1 MRGKHMFNSTVII
14 VLIIAFIIHG
24 IIWGKATNKVLQ
36 YRGYFYDDWF
46 IWGFLF
52 GIATLLVAMS
62 RPDNNANVIK
72 KRAAAKQ
79 AIITNPNT
87 EWKCRKCKMINPP
100 YTGTC
105 SCGNTR
111 EENDAPLRAMQER
124 REAELR
130 AMQNQKDMQDTELD
144 NLLTLSA
151 YKDLL
156 DKGVITQQDFEEKRK
171 ELLP

>member
-1 MRGKHMFNSTVII
+1 MSNTTLIVTLIVI
-14 VLIIAFIIHG
+14 FIIHG
-24 IIWGKATNKVLQ
+24 IVWGKATNKVLQ

-72 KRAAAKQ
+72 KRAAAKKP
-79 AIITNPNT
+79 AFTSPNT

-111 EENDAPLRAMQER
+111 EENDAPLRAMQEK
-124 REAELR
+124 REAEMR
-130 AMQNQKDMQDTELD
+130 AQASEKIQQDAELD

-156 DKGVITQQDFEEKRK
+156 DKGVITEEDFEAKRS
-171 ELLP
+171 ELLSL